1 MELVMSFKKNDIE
14 LIQAIEN
21 QFGKN
26 IIYEES
32 KGFGG
37 LEVLLTAIVPV
48 TALTVQ
54 IIDFILAN
62 FWNKGKEQSNNNK
75 RIIVDPNGNIDL
87 KGYTEEEARKI
98 IERYFENQNNE

>member
-32 KGFGG
+32 KG
-37 LEVLLTAIVPV
+37 
-48 TALTVQ
+48 
-54 IIDFILAN
+54 
-62 FWNKGKEQSNNNK
+62 
-75 RIIVDPNGNIDL
+75 L
-87 KGYTEEEARKI
+87 K
-98 IERYFENQNNE
+98 